1 MKAAEAKAAE
11 AKAPRPR
18 GQQVVDLDHRHAEEG
33 LACRRRALENE
44 LNGLVLQSPLSA
56 ERRRRRRQF
65 AAALGGY
72 TKHRAIETPAVFRA
86 HDAAAY
92 VAATAAARVATLA
105 TVVKAARRFAAA
117 TATAAT
123 ATAETAVVARR
134 LRWCRWKRQRRRRAR
149 EAIHSLEAMRSV
161 QRTFFI
167 GIYVTD
173 MSEQGFEPRCHI
185 SQHPWRPPQACTC
198 TGTFRFFRKK

>member
-1 MKAAEAKAAE
+1 MKAAAEAAAGAAAADEAVEEAAKATEKAAAKEAEVKAAEAKAAE

-65 AAALGGY
+65 AAALSGY

-105 TVVKAARRFAAA
+105 TVTYAAPIPAARGPWPDEPEP
-117 TATAAT
+117 TL
-123 ATAETAVVARR
+123 RR
-134 LRWCRWKRQRRRRAR
+134 ILLVILPQVSWLAHSPSCGRPLRWWTSGRDHRA
-149 EAIHSLEAMRSV
+149 
-161 QRTFFI
+161 
-167 GIYVTD
+167 
-173 MSEQGFEPRCHI
+173 
-185 SQHPWRPPQACTC
+185 
-198 TGTFRFFRKK
+198 